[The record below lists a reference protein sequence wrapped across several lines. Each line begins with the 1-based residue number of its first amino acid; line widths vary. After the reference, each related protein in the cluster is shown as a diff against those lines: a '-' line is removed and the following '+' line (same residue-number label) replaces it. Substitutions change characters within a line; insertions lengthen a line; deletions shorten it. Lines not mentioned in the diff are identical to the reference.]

1 MKEGAYANGVC
12 LAWILTNYLEFSG
25 RTRKGLV
32 PNRSE
37 WNINLPQ
44 EKSQKSAQA
53 THFLLTVRFPLS
65 IHYFDLG
72 FVSLEK
78 CMMFS
83 ISSHIP
89 CKQNHLMIKLKAL
102 KGSFHILYCKK

>member
-1 MKEGAYANGVC
+1 MLMECVWYGYF
-12 LAWILTNYLEFSG
+12 TNYLESVEEL
-25 RTRKGLV
+25 RKGLV

-37 WNINLPQ
+37 WDINFSQ
-44 EKSQKSAQA
+44 EKSRRLAQA
-53 THFLLTVRFPLS
+53 THFLLKARFPLS

-83 ISSHIP
+83 ISFHIP
-89 CKQNHLMIKLKAL
+89 CEQNHLMIKLEAL